1 MQNHDLLNRY
11 CAGMGPEW
19 LLKGTIFL
27 TKAGSQAYGTSTPA
41 SDLDLRGIAIPPR
54 DVLLGFT
61 KTFEQAQKTGDVD
74 VVIFDLR
81 KFLGLAAN
89 CNPNI
94 IEILFTDPGD
104 WIHSTQE
111 FELLREHA
119 HLFLSKKARH
129 TFYGYALSQLKRIRT
144 HRAWL
149 LNPPDHKP
157 TREEYG
163 LSIANKAVPKGD
175 MGAYDKLL
183 EEGHQFDEHVMATL
197 QREKQ
202 YANALT
208 EWTQYQSWRATRN
221 EARASLEAK
230 YGYDVKHGMHL
241 VRLIRMA
248 EEILTKGQV
257 LVKRP
262 DAQELLHIRNGGW
275 TYDHMIAWAENMEK
289 SLEAQ
294 AKASPLPEQP
304 DMERLN
310 FLCMRILDMR
320 LSAA

>member
-1 MQNHDLLNRY
+1 MS
-11 CAGMGPEW
+11 PSW
-19 LLKGTIFL
+19 LPKGIIFL
-27 TKAGSQAYGTSTPA
+27 CKAGSQAYGTNTPT

-54 DVLLGFT
+54 DILLGFHR
-61 KTFEQAQKTGDVD
+61 TFEQAQKTGDVD
-74 VVIFDLR
+74 VVIYDFR

-94 IEILFTDPGD
+94 IEILFTDPSD
-104 WIHSTQE
+104 WLVTSPE
-111 FELLREHA
+111 YELLREHA
-119 HLFLSKKARH
+119 NLFLSRKARH

-149 LNPPDHKP
+149 LNPPNHKP
-157 TREEYG
+157 TREEFG
-163 LSIANKAVPKGD
+163 LSISHRAVSKGD

-183 EEGHQFDEHVMATL
+183 EEGHQFDENVMLTL
-197 QREKQ
+197 QKEKA

-208 EWTQYQSWRATRN
+208 EWQQYENWRATRN
-221 EARASLEAK
+221 EARAELEAK
-230 YGYDVKHGMHL
+230 FGYDVKHGMHL

-262 DAQELLHIRNGGW
+262 DAQELLEIRKGAW
-275 TYDHMIAWAENMEK
+275 SYDKMIAWAENMEK
-289 SLEAQ
+289 ILDTQ
-294 AKASPLPEQP
+294 AKLSDLPEQP
-304 DMERLN
+304 DMEKLN

-320 LSAA
+320 LRGL